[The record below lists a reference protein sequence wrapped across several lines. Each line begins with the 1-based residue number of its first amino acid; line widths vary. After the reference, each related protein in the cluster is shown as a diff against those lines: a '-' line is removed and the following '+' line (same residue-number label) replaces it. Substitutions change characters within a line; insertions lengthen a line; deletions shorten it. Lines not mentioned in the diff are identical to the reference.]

1 MQLMEILNSIP
12 GGVCQGDAG
21 TIITG
26 ICLDSRKA
34 APGSL
39 YVCIPGTKVDGHS
52 FAAQAVEAGATALVV
67 ERFLPEITC
76 PQIKVEDARLAL
88 AQACSA
94 FWGHP
99 DRDMTLV
106 AVTGTNGK
114 TTTTHLI
121 KHILETQGH
130 KVGMLGTVAN
140 YIGQE
145 ELPQHLTTPDPPE
158 LYQLL
163 ARMRDA
169 DCDTVVLEAS
179 AHALA
184 LRKLE
189 GLHFA
194 VGIFTNLTQDHL
206 DDFHTMENYA
216 AAKALL
222 FEDSRCAAALL
233 CGDDPAWRQMAAG
246 RQGVTLTYG
255 HGEGMHYRA
264 TDCQV
269 GLEGISYVLH
279 AMGSQM
285 PVSLGLGGAFNVNN
299 SLAAA
304 GACLQL
310 GISLR
315 GVAEGLSTVH
325 TVPGRIQKVDIA
337 APYTVVVDYAHSP
350 DGIRSILQ
358 TLRPVTRGRLI
369 IVFGCGGNRDTTK
382 RPIMG
387 EIAARL
393 ADFVVITS
401 DNPRF
406 EEPEAIMDMIEPG
419 VQTHDTPYIRMA
431 DRREAIAYAMEHAQ
445 EGDVILVAGKG
456 HEDYQEVRGV
466 RHSFDDCQVVRELAA
481 QP

>member
-1 MQLMEILNSIP
+1 
-12 GGVCQGDAG
+12 
-21 TIITG
+21 
-26 ICLDSRKA
+26 
-34 APGSL
+34 
-39 YVCIPGTKVDGHS
+39 
-52 FAAQAVEAGATALVV
+52 
-67 ERFLPEITC
+67 
-76 PQIKVEDARLAL
+76 
-88 AQACSA
+88 
-94 FWGHP
+94 
-99 DRDMTLV
+99 
-106 AVTGTNGK
+106 
-114 TTTTHLI
+114 
-121 KHILETQGH
+121 
-130 KVGMLGTVAN
+130 
-140 YIGQE
+140 
-145 ELPQHLTTPDPPE
+145 
-158 LYQLL
+158 
-163 ARMRDA
+163 
-169 DCDTVVLEAS
+169 
-179 AHALA
+179 
-184 LRKLE
+184 
-189 GLHFA
+189 
-194 VGIFTNLTQDHL
+194 
-206 DDFHTMENYA
+206 
-216 AAKALL
+216 
-222 FEDSRCAAALL
+222 
-233 CGDDPAWRQMAAG
+233 
-246 RQGVTLTYG
+246 
-255 HGEGMHYRA
+255 
-264 TDCQV
+264 
-269 GLEGISYVLH
+269 
-279 AMGSQM
+279 MGSQM